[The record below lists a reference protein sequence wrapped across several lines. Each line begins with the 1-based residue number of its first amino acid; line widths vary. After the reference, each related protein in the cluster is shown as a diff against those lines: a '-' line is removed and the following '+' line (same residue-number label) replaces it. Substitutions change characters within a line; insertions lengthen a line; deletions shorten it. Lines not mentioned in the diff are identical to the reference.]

1 MKKFYFLVLFT
12 FFISFSFAQ
21 MKHGGKN
28 INSVV
33 NTDAK
38 SCYESSSNELTSDD
52 CCEFND
58 SKNGIYIQ
66 RNATNHLSLVNNQQS
81 AISGTLTMH
90 TIHGQLIISKNI
102 HLIKGLNN
110 IELPSSNLPQLR
122 IVSFYSGQQLLF
134 MQKVY

>member
-12 FFISFSFAQ
+12 FAATFTFAQ
-21 MKHGGKN
+21 MQNGVS
-28 INSVV
+28 NSGV

-38 SCYESSSNELTSDD
+38 TSFENSANELSPDE
-52 CCEFND
+52 CSISD
-58 SKNGIYIQ
+58 SKKGIYIQ
-66 RNATNHLSLVNNQQS
+66 RNATNHLSLVNNQSS
-81 AISGTLTMH
+81 AISGTLMMH

-102 HLIKGLNN
+102 NLIKGLNN